1 MDPKQQME
9 TIGTSLDMA
18 MEYGLELEVIY
29 FALMHMKKNPEAT
42 PVEAF
47 ILGVTELIK

>member
-1 MDPKQQME
+1 MDTKEQMK
-9 TIGTSLDMA
+9 TISTSLDMA
-18 MEYGLELEVIY
+18 MEYGLEVEVIY
-29 FALMHMKKNPEAT
+29 FALMHMKKNPEVT